1 MPLHSP
7 KALGIRPKVALISMT
22 FAGISKCTALRT
34 LNLTGCRSLTTL
46 PEGDSCFCPYLLDTP
61 SNASIYMSNIDC
73 TEISTNTYNLE
84 SNQEKKVLKII
95 DIFGREV
102 APKKNMI
109 LFYIYNDQSVKK
121 IIIK

>member
-1 MPLHSP
+1 
-7 KALGIRPKVALISMT
+7 
-22 FAGISKCTALRT
+22 
-34 LNLTGCRSLTTL
+34 
-46 PEGDSCFCPYLLDTP
+46 
-61 SNASIYMSNIDC
+61 MSNLNC

-84 SNQEKKVLKII
+84 SNQEKKILKII

-102 APKKNMI
+102 RPKKNMI